1 MDEDKELIRQG
12 MYENKKRAEGNVKT
26 LIWDNISLKLIDQR
40 KLPFEEVY
48 IDCKTAEDV
57 GIAIK
62 DMVVRGAPAIGVTAA
77 YGAVL
82 AARQYTGCDNKE
94 FIEFLGE
101 KLEILGSARPT
112 AVNLS
117 WAIERMKGIIDKVIN
132 QGSMYYQIGGLICEI
147 KEKLEVEAQNIE
159 KQDREINL
167 RLGKN
172 GASIFAA
179 SNGKLNILTHCN
191 AGALATAGY
200 GTALGVIRSLHSE
213 GKVANVIVD
222 ETRPY
227 LQGAR
232 LTAWELY
239 REGIP
244 FFIIS
249 DNMSGYFMSK
259 GMVDVVVVG
268 ADRVAANGDA
278 ANKIGTLSV
287 SILAKYFNI
296 PFYIAAPV
304 STIDINTKTGGRIPI
319 EQRDNNEVRE
329 IFGKIIIPD
338 YMPVANPSFDVT
350 PNTNIS
356 AIITEKGVI
365 YPPFKENIKRILG
378 LPAGPCYKSGSAVPG
393 KH

>member
-1 MDEDKELIRQG
+1 MDES
-12 MYENKKRAEGNVKT
+12 NVKT
-26 LIWDNISLKLIDQR
+26 LIWDNKSLKLIDQR
-40 KLPFEEVY
+40 KLPFEEIYVE
-48 IDCKTAEDV
+48 CKTADDV

-62 DMVVRGAPAIGVTAA
+62 DMIVRGAPAIGVTAA
-77 YGAVL
+77 YGSTL
-82 AARQYTGCDNKE
+82 AARQYTGNDRAE
-94 FIEFLGE
+94 FIRFLNE
-101 KLEILGSARPT
+101 KLKMLGDTRPT
-112 AVNLS
+112 AVNLF
-117 WAIERMKGIIDKVIN
+117 WAIDRMKGVVEKVLSN
-132 QGSMYYQIGGLICEI
+132 GNSHLSDAGLISTI
-147 KEKLEVEAQNIE
+147 KESLVLEARNIE
-159 KQDREINL
+159 REDQEINL
-167 RLGKN
+167 SLGKN

-179 SNGKLNILTHCN
+179 SADKLKILTHCN

-213 GKVANVIVD
+213 GKVENVIVD

-239 REGIP
+239 REKIP
-244 FFIIS
+244 FFVIS

-259 GMVDVVVVG
+259 GMVDIVIVG

-304 STIDINTKTGGRIPI
+304 STIDINTIDGTQIPI
-319 EQRDNNEVRE
+319 ELRDDNEVRE
-329 IFGKIIIPD
+329 ILGKRIIPD

-350 PNTNIS
+350 PKENIS
-356 AIITEKGVI
+356 AIITEREII
-365 YPPFKENIKRILG
+365 YPPFRENIKRILTK
-378 LPAGPCYKSGSAVPG
+378 PAG
-393 KH
+393 